1 MRFVCGSLRIC
12 DGSKIVQCHTGTIFT
27 SSLARVQ
34 SCATTPQIQR
44 IPELSTELSYCL
56 PLEANNHSQYY
67 GVYICLMASAPITA
81 LSSLSLMFAHEFV
94 ERIRHPRHR
103 IIAGEDQLI
112 LSLAEIG
119 HDDLIDVDDE
129 VQVRCMH
136 APHGNF
142 LFLARLNGSNDKDSR
157 LWHITQAQMQE
168 QNHARRARRVAA
180 FSDPTAS
187 HCPGKPKIS
196 V

>member
-1 MRFVCGSLRIC
+1 M
-12 DGSKIVQCHTGTIFT
+12 D
-27 SSLARVQ
+27 
-34 SCATTPQIQR
+34 
-44 IPELSTELSYCL
+44 
-56 PLEANNHSQYY
+56 
-67 GVYICLMASAPITA
+67 
-81 LSSLSLMFAHEFV
+81 
-94 ERIRHPRHR
+94 
-103 IIAGEDQLI
+103 
-112 LSLAEIG
+112 
-119 HDDLIDVDDE
+119 
-129 VQVRCMH
+129 

-142 LFLARLNGSNDKDSR
+142 LFLARLNGSDDKDTR